1 MEKQPKKIYGQ
12 PIKYKYLDSAQIQNY
27 YILPFNMYLNFI
39 YLKLIEKYILYEN
52 INILNK
58 NKRNYIEK

>member
-1 MEKQPKKIYGQ
+1 MEKQPKIFYGQ
-12 PIKYKYLDSAQIQNY
+12 PIKYKYLDLAQIKNY

-39 YLKLIEKYILYEN
+39 YLKLIENYILYEN